1 MLQQMPHTCKL
12 ICVKKTLFFEVFY
25 TYFLYSIV
33 ANVTKTTERS
43 DISCNAENIE
53 IFLPKN
59 LLPVSSRVTWLDPNC
74 NIASNGTHYVSTVKH
89 GECGTTVS
97 LTANNV
103 IFENEIKA
111 KPVSP
116 ENHLLDFGT
125 NPYMIPV
132 KCIYP
137 RKEMTLSLYQPV
149 KQQVRVYEKRFG
161 HLDIDM
167 RQYET
172 NQFNRVL
179 DNSTIPK
186 LELNSY
192 SFIKVGLKNFG
203 SANLGIHLDT
213 CIATKTPTPYDSMF
227 IKLIENGCPKVN
239 FVHLLPSSA
248 LEARFSLRA
257 FEFTSGRS
265 NVVYIHCQASVCL
278 ANSSQCNPD
287 CSTSHRTKRDASSPS
302 SHLLSMGPLVL
313 AVDRTPSSNLI
324 ANTIA
329 GVSVAVAVVAI
340 VIAAKGWRKKTT
352 IVVNGKSL
360 DKIDS

>member
-1 MLQQMPHTCKL
+1 MGTCFRALQIL
-12 ICVKKTLFFEVFY
+12 I
-25 TYFLYSIV
+25 LYSIV
-33 ANVTKTTERS
+33 DNVTETKERS

-59 LLPVSSRVTWLDPNC
+59 LLPVASKVTWLDPNC
-74 NIASNGTHYVSTVKH
+74 NIASNSTHYVSTVKH

-97 LTANNV
+97 LTADNV
-103 IFENEIKA
+103 IFENEIRA
-111 KPVSP
+111 NPLSTTD
-116 ENHLLDFGT
+116 HLLDFGT
-125 NPYMIPV
+125 KPYTIPV

-137 RKEMTLSLYQPV
+137 RKEMALSSYKPV

-167 RQYET
+167 RQFET
-172 NQFNRVL
+172 DQFSHAL

-186 LELNSY
+186 LELNSDT
-192 SFIKVGLKNFG
+192 FIKVELQNFG
-203 SANLGIHLDT
+203 SADLGIHLDT
-213 CIATKTPTPYDSMF
+213 CIATKTPTPYDNMF

-257 FEFTSGRS
+257 FEFTSSQS
-265 NVVYIHCQASVCL
+265 NIVYIHCQASVCL

-287 CSTSHRTKRDASSPS
+287 CSSSDRTKRDVSSGP

-313 AVDRTPSSNLI
+313 SVESAPSSNLI
-324 ANTIA
+324 ANIIA
-329 GVSVAVAVVAI
+329 GVSVAFA
-340 VIAAKGWRKKTT
+340 VIAMVIATKEWRKKRT
-352 IVVNGKSL
+352 VVVSDKSL
-360 DKIDS
+360 GKIDS